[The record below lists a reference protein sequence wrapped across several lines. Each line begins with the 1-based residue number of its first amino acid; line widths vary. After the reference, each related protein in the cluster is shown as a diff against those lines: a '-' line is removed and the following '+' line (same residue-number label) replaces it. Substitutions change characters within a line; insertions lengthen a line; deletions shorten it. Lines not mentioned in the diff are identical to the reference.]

1 MKQREIQALYDAE
14 KRRRLDAEAK
24 LEQARLAL
32 EETQE
37 QLRDS
42 EQKFRSFLD
51 TANDVVYILSPDG
64 TFEFLSPKILDVLG
78 YQQDEL
84 VGQHFASVIHPDDL
98 PVCQAFFG
106 RVIAS
111 RQAEAGLEYRV
122 RHANGTWRWHDTNA
136 APLYDATQAFRG
148 MLGIGRDVQDR
159 KLATDAL
166 QKALEHAEAASIA
179 RGRFIATMN
188 HEIRTPLG
196 GLLGIIDLMALD
208 ETDPEKIDLLNYARV
223 AGRGLNRIVNDVLD
237 VSRMEA
243 GVLVFEQEQV
253 DIRHVIDGIRILA
266 ASAETARGREIQVDV
281 GQTVPRYFLGD
292 ANRLRQ
298 LISNLVNN
306 AVRYSETGPV
316 IIRAQAQQQDE
327 TCRLRVEVQD
337 FGVGISDHDLPNLF
351 RDFSQIDNPLTA
363 AANGTGLGL
372 AICKRIVEKLG
383 GDIGVD
389 SQPGQGSTFW
399 FELDVTATTG
409 PEAVA
414 PTADQRPSLGL
425 EGRRILVAEDNII
438 NQKLFLSFAQRMGLE
453 TDLAE
458 TGRAAI
464 EKFAPDKYDLVLM
477 DVSMPEMD
485 GFEAINFLQSKF
497 GKEQLPPILALT
509 AHTEDFIEKQA
520 ALLDVDRILPKPIDY
535 ETLKRELESALNLE
549 HKPLSRSVEHPPSA
563 LPNSDSSVAAIQVLE
578 QVMAA
583 EVYQKLLPDFGMQ
596 GLLELARKFVTD
608 ANRRLCRII
617 EAEAAG
623 DVPEIALQVHALKGA
638 AMTVGFRDVELWV
651 KDVEAGGVAANVKLI
666 AETAPALKAR
676 LKDLDAALQMRI

>member
-1 MKQREIQALYDAE
+1 MKQHEIQALYDAE

-84 VGQHFASVIHPDDL
+84 VGQHFASVIHPEDL
-98 PVCQAFFG
+98 PVCQAFFE

-136 APLYDATQAFRG
+136 APLYDAAQAFRG

-253 DIRHVIDGIRILA
+253 DIRHVIDGIRMLA

-306 AVRYSETGPV
+306 AVRYSESGPV
-316 IIRAQAQQQDE
+316 IISAQAQEQAE
-327 TCRLRVEVQD
+327 IYRLRVEVQD

-389 SQPGQGSTFW
+389 STPEQGSTFW
-399 FELDVTATTG
+399 FELDVTATTA
-409 PEAVA
+409 PEVDA
-414 PTADQRPSLGL
+414 PIADQPPSLGL

-464 EKFAPDKYDLVLM
+464 EKFAPGTYDLVLM

-485 GFEAINFLQSKF
+485 GFEAINFVQSKF
-497 GKEQLPPILALT
+497 GKENLPPILALT

-535 ETLKRELESALNLE
+535 ETLKRELESAFNLE
-549 HKPLSRSVEHPPSA
+549 HKPLPRSVEHPPSA
-563 LPNSDSSVAAIQVLE
+563 LPNSDSSVAAIQVLK
-578 QVMAA
+578 QMMAA

-638 AMTVGFRDVELWV
+638 AMTVGFRDVEHWV

-666 AETAPALKAR
+666 AETAPTLKAR
-676 LKDLDAALQMRI
+676 LKDLDAALQMRM

>member
-1 MKQREIQALYDAE
+1 MKQHDIQALYDAE

-32 EETQE
+32 AETQE

-84 VGQHFASVIHPDDL
+84 VGQHFACVIHPEDL
-98 PVCQAFFG
+98 PICEAFFE

-136 APLYDATQAFRG
+136 APLYDVAQEFRG

-166 QKALEHAEAASIA
+166 QKALEHAEAASVA

-208 ETDPEKIDLLNYARV
+208 ETDPEKIDLLDYARV

-243 GVLVFEQEQV
+243 GVLVLEQEQV
-253 DIRHVIDGIRILA
+253 DIRHVINGIRMLA
-266 ASAETARGREIQVDV
+266 TSADTARGREIQVDV

-316 IIRAQAQQQDE
+316 IIRAQAQQKDA

-383 GDIGVD
+383 GEIGVD
-389 SQPGQGSTFW
+389 SKPGQGSTFW

-409 PEAVA
+409 PEVDA
-414 PTADQRPSLGL
+414 PIADQRPSLGL

-464 EKFAPDKYDLVLM
+464 EKFAPGKYDLVLM

-497 GKEQLPPILALT
+497 GKETLPPILALT

-583 EVYQKLLPDFGMQ
+583 DVYQKLLPDFGMQ

-617 EAEAAG
+617 EAEAVG

-651 KDVEAGGVAANVKLI
+651 KDVEAGGVASNGKLI

-676 LKDLDAALQMRI
+676 LKDLDAALQMRM

>member
-1 MKQREIQALYDAE
+1 MKQHDIQALYDAE

-37 QLRDS
+37 LLRDS

-51 TANDVVYILSPDG
+51 TANDVVYILSQDG

-98 PVCQAFFG
+98 PICEAFFE

-136 APLYDATQAFRG
+136 APLYDVAQEFRG

-166 QKALEHAEAASIA
+166 QKALEHAEAASVA

-208 ETDPEKIDLLNYARV
+208 ETDPEKIDLLDYARV

-253 DIRHVIDGIRILA
+253 DIRHVIDGIRMLA
-266 ASAETARGREIQVDV
+266 ASADTARGREIQVDV

-316 IIRAQAQQQDE
+316 IIRAQAQQPAE

-389 SQPGQGSTFW
+389 STPGQGSTFW

-409 PEAVA
+409 PEVDA
-414 PTADQRPSLGL
+414 PIADQRPSLGL

-464 EKFAPDKYDLVLM
+464 EKFAPGKYDLVLM

-497 GKEQLPPILALT
+497 GKETLPPILALT

-549 HKPLSRSVEHPPSA
+549 HKPLSRSVAHPPSA
-563 LPNSDSSVAAIQVLE
+563 LSNSDSSVAAIQVLE

-617 EAEAAG
+617 EAEAEG

-638 AMTVGFRDVELWV
+638 AMTVGFRDVEHWV
-651 KDVEAGGVAANVKLI
+651 KDVEDGGVASNGKLI
-666 AETAPALKAR
+666 AETAPVLKAR
-676 LKDLDAALQMRI
+676 LKDLDAALQMRM